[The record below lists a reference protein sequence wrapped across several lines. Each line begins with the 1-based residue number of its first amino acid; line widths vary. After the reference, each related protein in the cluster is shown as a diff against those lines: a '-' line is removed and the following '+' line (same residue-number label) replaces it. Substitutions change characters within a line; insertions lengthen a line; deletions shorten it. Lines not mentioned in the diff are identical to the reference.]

1 MNASPACTQQSTPM
15 PSPYAWMVAAQ
26 RLQPIPL
33 QTPMRVS
40 LACVENRVDVS
51 LRFGKPVR
59 ETVLDRWRR
68 VVTFMPGAVC
78 CRFKWL
84 GNDFGTALWQ
94 LVVLQ
99 APEPLDDMQ
108 RVAGVTPGAHLL
120 LRANGK
126 QDVLA
131 ALAVIDAIEQIG
143 IDPCTV
149 AAGYWRMLGHRLAA
163 DLPLS
168 AYTAEWHAALLARG
182 GRE

>member
-1 MNASPACTQQSTPM
+1 MKASSPCMQPSSPM
-15 PSPYAWMVAAQ
+15 PLSCTWLQAAQ
-26 RLQPIPL
+26 RRQPTPL

-40 LACVENRVDVS
+40 LARVEHRVDVF

-68 VVTFMPGAVC
+68 VATFMPGTVC
-78 CRFKWL
+78 CRVKWL

-99 APEPLDDMQ
+99 APEPLDAMQ

-126 QDVLA
+126 QDVQA
-131 ALAVIDAIEQIG
+131 VLAVIDAIEQTG

-149 AAGYWRMLGHRLAA
+149 AASYWRMVGHRLVAG
-163 DLPLS
+163 LPLPV
-168 AYTAEWHAALLARG
+168 YTAERHAAHLARG
-182 GRE
+182 GWE

>member
-78 CRFKWL
+78 CRFKCTGVL
-84 GNDFGTALWQ
+84 RST
-94 LVVLQ
+94 LVGMARPGCDPKNAAHAH
-99 APEPLDDMQ
+99 APLPEDCRPH
-108 RVAGVTPGAHLL
+108 P
-120 LRANGK
+120 
-126 QDVLA
+126 
-131 ALAVIDAIEQIG
+131 
-143 IDPCTV
+143 P
-149 AAGYWRMLGHRLAA
+149 AA
-163 DLPLS
+163 D
-168 AYTAEWHAALLARG
+168 A
-182 GRE
+182 